1 MKTVLILRHAKSSWS
16 DPLLPDHDRPLN
28 KRGQRTATQMGQ
40 LLRKQKLVPELILT
54 STAKRARETAILI
67 AQSSQYN
74 REIKRTSQLYL
85 ATPQV
90 YISKLSDLSD
100 EYQRV
105 MVIGHN
111 PGLELLINELTGCHK
126 TMSTAALAQVCLSID
141 NWPQILCLNDR
152 SRGQLVQLWQPKE
165 LPTQ

>member
-1 MKTVLILRHAKSSWS
+1 MKTVLILRHAKSSWA
-16 DPLLPDHDRPLN
+16 DPLFPDHDRPLN

-40 LLRKQKLVPELILT
+40 LLRKQQLVPELILT

-74 REIKRTSQLYL
+74 QEIEKVSQLYL

-90 YISKLSDLSD
+90 YTSKLSDLSD

-141 NWPQILCLNDR
+141 NWPQILCLSDR

>member
-1 MKTVLILRHAKSSWS
+1 MKTVLILRHAKSSWA

-74 REIKRTSQLYL
+74 QKIKKTS
-85 ATPQV
+85 
-90 YISKLSDLSD
+90 
-100 EYQRV
+100 R
-105 MVIGHN
+105 
-111 PGLELLINELTGCHK
+111 
-126 TMSTAALAQVCLSID
+126 ST
-141 NWPQILCLNDR
+141 
-152 SRGQLVQLWQPKE
+152 
-165 LPTQ
+165 

>member
-1 MKTVLILRHAKSSWS
+1 MMFISLNQMLLVL
-16 DPLLPDHDRPLN
+16 N
-28 KRGQRTATQMGQ
+28 
-40 LLRKQKLVPELILT
+40 LI
-54 STAKRARETAILI
+54 II
-67 AQSSQYN
+67 YN
-74 REIKRTSQLYL
+74 QEIKKTSQLYL

-90 YISKLSDLSD
+90 YISKLSNLSD